1 MKTSPNHTFETHRL
15 ILRSISPSESS
26 QLRIIRSDPKN
37 NEFDAIPDAHT
48 RERTLALGVTYA
60 AERGTIDLF
69 VILKNSFSSS
79 DEYKEYFKHENLMV
93 DEGPLIG
100 VMQICAP
107 TEENGVWLS
116 EIGGYIH
123 HEFTGKG
130 FGTEA
135 FGAVINHAFESLGRE
150 KVVLETKK
158 ENLGLRAVMKNLGLE
173 SLEKSGKA
181 WLDSKSKGESVRWE
195 LGAKEWNTAKKL
207 KILPICGMNVPN

>member
-1 MKTSPNHTFETHRL
+1 MKTPPNHAFKTHRL

-37 NEFDAIPDAHT
+37 NEFDAIPDPHT

-69 VILKNSFSSS
+69 VILKNSLSSS
-79 DEYKEYFKHENLMV
+79 DEYKEFFKHENLMLN
-93 DEGPLIG
+93 EGHNIG

-107 TEENGVWLS
+107 SEEDGELIS
-116 EIGGYIH
+116 EIGGYVH

-130 FGTEA
+130 LGTEA
-135 FGAVINHAFESLGRE
+135 FGAVIGYAVETLGRE

-181 WLDSKSKGESVRWE
+181 WLGSKPRGESVRWA
-195 LGAKEWNTAKKL
+195 LGVKEWDAAKEVATRKIETL
-207 KILPICGMNVPN
+207 KG